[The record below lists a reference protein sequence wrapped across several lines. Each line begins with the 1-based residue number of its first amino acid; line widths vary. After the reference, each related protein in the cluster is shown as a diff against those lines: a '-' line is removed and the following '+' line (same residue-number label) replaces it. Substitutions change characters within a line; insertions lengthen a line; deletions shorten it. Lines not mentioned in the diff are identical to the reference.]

1 LKPLSEASF
10 GSHKEDNMNISLS
23 IDRPDVEVVA
33 INIASKTV
41 DFKDMDGLCNC
52 PYVSEADIP
61 TEKELQ
67 TAIEAVLG
75 AV

>member
-1 LKPLSEASF
+1 
-10 GSHKEDNMNISLS
+10 MIISLN
-23 IDRPDVEVVA
+23 IDRPDVEVLQ

-41 DFKDMDGLCNC
+41 DFKDVDGVCNC

-61 TEKELQ
+61 TEAELK